1 MSSHPVSL
9 FRQSLTQTLL
19 LTLGLMLLG
28 SSAGL
33 IQGLSEP
40 ANEWGYRSFDLI
52 RWALNSL
59 SGSLIAALL
68 ALSLPW
74 LLLSWFGEWLYTRA
88 LNRQDLFKLFWG
100 EFIKFWTPLSLLLL
114 ALCSA
119 SQWIKYDSGREIPWE
134 LALFIPALSLFMALL
149 FVANGDLLRQL
160 LLPGIALL
168 GWLLT
173 GDGWGVLGLPVGHG
187 LTLLAGAGL
196 LFWLQRQLAQ
206 GLSDLSLEVPG
217 RVDDEYQA
225 MQRSWLFR
233 SFNWLGAHSPLLLS
247 PARGP
252 WMARIKL
259 LSGHP
264 YMLYMQLLAIVGLLG
279 FLLSLFLGRAALENL
294 PMASALWILA
304 CALAGGCLLLLP
316 VRLAGNSYWEFFRT
330 RPLPRI
336 WQYAVNW
343 GVQSLFLL
351 GLVALGQTLL
361 WSMPEIA
368 QNLNFA
374 NLATALLFL
383 WLAGELGVGLL
394 LLLLAFGFGTSPT
407 LVPGAAVLL
416 HSHDWPAIAL
426 WGTALAFRAW
436 DIWRFQGHFW
446 EPLALPRMRLL
457 RLFGYYLPPV
467 FAAFIVLVLGFKT
480 QPLAGFVALNSGEGK
495 FGISV
500 REQQQLATKTLEVL
514 YVKAGRRLYSEA
526 PEDLWTASFTELSL
540 LRDLVKQPHNADL
553 AQQLAEKLFLTVAT
567 SESDGRAYNPPGQDH
582 YQREYTAYYLA
593 QGKYWLRFA
602 PASDNLAYIK
612 ALMAEAQGDFIQ
624 AQANNAEA
632 LKAKPVRVE
641 WLMQKARLESYLLR
655 YAPALDTYTSIAQR
669 FPEKSTLAWRAAHEI
684 ALESGQWD
692 LALEY
697 ALQTLQAGYRPDSRG
712 RYRSS
717 SFESVLYVLTDYRTG
732 LCPQLPSIMAD
743 FKQRNIA
750 PAWLPQLARDVEWNC
765 KQELKHLMADPK
777 EYFRGSRADGL
788 WLLEHG
794 HPALAAQALTG
805 HDNRGLKAEALW
817 QAGKRSEALALAQA
831 VATPWQALQG
841 SVYYYSLSEL
851 YYSRS
856 NSPEYLGHRILLRAA
871 QPRGLDSG
879 YQVLFMS
886 RDPSQEWP
894 LVEKAYAK
902 APTQLLHLQQLYQ
915 GYNTLAKA
923 FAATG
928 MTGVVERR
936 SLKKL
941 EMMVF
946 LADTLPTELQTAEL
960 KAAVQTLR
968 KRLYR

>member
-28 SSAGL
+28 SSVGL
-33 IQGLSEP
+33 IQGLTEP
-40 ANEWGYRSFDLI
+40 ANDWGYRSFDLI

-88 LNRQDLFKLFWG
+88 LNRQALFKLFWG

-114 ALCSA
+114 GLCSA

-134 LALFIPALSLFMALL
+134 LALFIPALSLFMALI
-149 FVANGDLLRQL
+149 FVANGDLLRKL

-173 GDGWGVLGLPVGHG
+173 GDGWSVQGLSVGHG

-233 SFNWLGAHSPLLLS
+233 SLNWLGTHSPLMLS

-264 YMLYMQLLAIVGLLG
+264 YMLYMQLLATVALVG
-279 FLLSLFLGRAALENL
+279 FLISLFLGRAALDNL

-336 WQYAVNW
+336 WQYAINW

-351 GLVALGQTLL
+351 GLVALGSTLL
-361 WSMPEIA
+361 WSLPEIA
-368 QNLNFA
+368 QNLNLA

-416 HSHDWPAIAL
+416 HSHDWPALAL

-446 EPLALPRMRLL
+446 EPLALPRMRLS

-467 FAAFIVLVLGFKT
+467 LASLFVLALGLKT
-480 QPLAGFVALNSGEGK
+480 QPLAGFVALNNGEGE
-495 FGISV
+495 FGVSV

-526 PEDLWTASFTELSL
+526 PANFWGASFEELSL
-540 LRDLVKQPHNADL
+540 LRSLVKQPHNADL
-553 AQQLAEKLFLTVAT
+553 AKQLAESLLRSAALSNNDSRVYT
-567 SESDGRAYNPPGQDH
+567 PPGQDR
-582 YQREYTAYYLA
+582 YQREYTDYYLT
-593 QGKYWLRFA
+593 QGEYWLRFA
-602 PASDNLAYIK
+602 PADGNLAYLK
-612 ALMAEAQGDFIQ
+612 ALKAEAQGNVIL
-624 AQANNAEA
+624 AQAENAEA
-632 LKAKPVRVE
+632 LKAKPLQAE
-641 WLMQKARLESYLLR
+641 WLMQKARLDGYLLR
-655 YAPALDTYTSIAQR
+655 YAKALDTYTSIAKD
-669 FPEKSTLAWRAAHEI
+669 FPEKSAQAWQAAHEI
-684 ALESGQWD
+684 ALESGQLD

-697 ALQTLQAGYRPDSRG
+697 ALRWLQAGYRPYSG
-712 RYRSS
+712 GKHRYDNP
-717 SFESVLYVLTDYRTG
+717 EYVLYLLANYEVG
-732 LCPQLPSIMAD
+732 LCPRLPGLIAD
-743 FKQRNIA
+743 FQRRNIA
-750 PAWLPQLARDVEWNC
+750 PAWLPQLESNAEWYCARQFMRLNT
-765 KQELKHLMADPK
+765 HPK
-777 EYFRGSRADGL
+777 AFSRGSRAEGL
-788 WLLEHG
+788 WLINHG
-794 HPALAAQALTG
+794 QAALAAQALSG

-817 QAGKRSEALALAQA
+817 QAGNHSAALALAQSA
-831 VATPWQALQG
+831 ATPWQAPQET
-841 SVYYYSLSEL
+841 VYYYPLSEL
-851 YYSRS
+851 YYSGGH
-856 NSPEYLGHRILLRAA
+856 SPEYLGHRVLLKAG

-879 YQVLFMS
+879 YHVLFTS
-886 RDPSQEWP
+886 KAPSQEWP
-894 LVEKAYAK
+894 LLQKAYAK
-902 APTQLLHLQQLYQ
+902 APAQLLHLQQLYQ

-923 FAATG
+923 FATTG
-928 MTGVVERR
+928 MTGVVQRR

-941 EMMVF
+941 QMMLF
-946 LADTLPTELQTAEL
+946 LADTLPTEQQTAEL
-960 KAAVQTLR
+960 KTAVQSLR
-968 KRLYR
+968 KELYR